1 MNDSSLSMLQSP
13 ELVAETQRNFI
24 RKVFG
29 WMTLGLFITTVG
41 SFMMLFNPAL
51 MNAMMARPWTFII
64 LLFAELGLVV
74 FLSAAINRLSPA
86 LAGVSFIIYAALNG
100 VTLSVIFMVYEL
112 SSIFETFLI
121 CALMFAAMTI
131 FGYTTKRDLTS
142 LGSLLFMGLIGV
154 VLAGLLNLFIQS
166 SGLYWIVTIVGILV
180 FVGLIA
186 YDTQKLKNMS
196 LGVTEGSEAQS
207 KASIIGALALYLDFI
222 NLFLLLL
229 RIFGRRR

>member
-1 MNDSSLSMLQSP
+1 MNDSSLSMLQTP
-13 ELVAETQRNFI
+13 EMVAETQRNFI

-41 SFMMLFNPAL
+41 SFVMLFNPAL

-64 LLFAELGLVV
+64 LLFAEIGLVV

-86 LAGVSFIIYAALNG
+86 MAGVSFIVYAGLNG
-100 VTLSVIFMVYEL
+100 VTLSVIFLVYEL

-142 LGSLLFMGLIGV
+142 FGSLLFMGLIGV
-154 VLAGLLNLFIQS
+154 VLAGLLNLFISS
-166 SGLYWIVTIVGILV
+166 SGLYWVVTIVGILV

-196 LGVTEGSEAQS
+196 LTVSADGEAES

>member
-41 SFMMLFNPAL
+41 SFIMVFNPAL

-86 LAGVSFIIYAALNG
+86 MAGVSFIVYAALNG
-100 VTLSVIFMVYEL
+100 ITLSVIFLVYEL

-142 LGSLLFMGLIGV
+142 FGSLLFMGLIGV

-196 LGVTEGSEAQS
+196 LGVSEGSEAQS

-229 RIFGRRR
+229 RIFGRRK

>member
-1 MNDSSLSMLQSP
+1 MNNSSLSILQSP

-41 SFMMLFNPAL
+41 SFVMLFNPAL
-51 MNAMMARPWTFII
+51 MNAMMARPWTFIV

-86 LAGVSFIIYAALNG
+86 MAGVSFIVYAALNG
-100 VTLSVIFMVYEL
+100 ITLSVIFMVYEL

-154 VLAGLLNLFIQS
+154 VLAGCAQPVHPQL
-166 SGLYWIVTIVGILV
+166 G
-180 FVGLIA
+180 FV
-186 YDTQKLKNMS
+186 
-196 LGVTEGSEAQS
+196 
-207 KASIIGALALYLDFI
+207 LD
-222 NLFLLLL
+222 
-229 RIFGRRR
+229 RHHRRHPGFRWPDRL